1 MKKFKHLFTALA
13 IVFVAFSV
21 SGCKD
26 GLHSDQL
33 FVSVELHLSNPSGKT
48 IHCEYTLKAV
58 FDRLNEGAWELLNNK
73 DVISV
78 SIMAVGE
85 GTDFI
90 YEKRFDHQASG
101 SFDFELDDET
111 DGVSVDLSAE
121 FDKSTGYDLVNTTA
135 RIWINK

>member
-13 IVFVAFSV
+13 IVLVAFSV
-21 SGCKD
+21 SGCGYQQK
-26 GLHSDQL
+26 GKSL
-33 FVSVELHLSNPSGKT
+33 VSGVVYLSNPSGKT

-111 DGVSVDLSAE
+111 DGVSVSLCAE
-121 FDKSTGYDLVNTTA
+121 FDKSTGYDLVNTTS